1 VSVYYT
7 GETESFVVYFR
18 SLAGTNVICSS
29 SVGGS
34 PPFFSFSSSF
44 RLFCQFVEDRK
55 EEKAVMEMHFRSRL
69 SIKNH
74 AVFSSS
80 SSSLYATVR
89 VPCVAVVVSSLR
101 GMMMAVV
108 VGGGRSIFFLLIA
121 T

>member
-1 VSVYYT
+1 MLYVP
-7 GETESFVVYFR
+7 VV
-18 SLAGTNVICSS
+18 LAARLL
-29 SVGGS
+29 
-34 PPFFSFSSSF
+34 FSFSSSF